1 MGSRTSVVA
10 GGLARLGVGG
20 RDLGLRLGL
29 WLGRSLGLSLGLGL
43 LAGCPTVDLGDTPT
57 DIGLCNPAGGL
68 TYFQDQIWPKYVVR
82 SDPKTQCNQA
92 NCHIAG
98 GNGLDLPNPVDYPTA
113 YKRVQ
118 IYLNCGMPSAS
129 LFLTKPLAG
138 IDAHSGGDIFA
149 SLSDPAVQVFL
160 AWFQ

>member
-10 GGLARLGVGG
+10 GGLARLGVGVG
-20 RDLGLRLGL
+20 RYLGRCFGLRRGLGLG
-29 WLGRSLGLSLGLGL
+29 LGLGL
-43 LAGCPTVDLGDTPT
+43 LGGCPTVDLGDTPT
-57 DIGLCNPAGGL
+57 DIGLCNPAGGVS
-68 TYFQDQIWPKYVVR
+68 YFQDQIWPKYVVR
-82 SDPKTQCNQA
+82 TDPKAQCNQA

-98 GNGLDLPNPVDYPTA
+98 GNGLDFPTPVDYPTA

-129 LFLTKPLAG
+129 PFLTKPLAG
-138 IDAHSGGDIFA
+138 IDAHTGGDIFA

-160 AWFQ
+160 DWFQ